1 MIRGLTKA
9 LPRPYPNYV
18 VHSIQYQTTG
28 PTGPTRAR
36 GPTHNPPSVTHTPTD
51 MQVLLASGDIWKP
64 QSHSKNKKQ
73 GIKADN

>member
-1 MIRGLTKA
+1 MKTLQ
-9 LPRPYPNYV
+9 RPYPNYV
-18 VHSIQYQTTG
+18 IHGQNWSTG
-28 PTGPTRAR
+28 PTGPTDSTGST
-36 GPTHNPPSVTHTPTD
+36 GPTHTPTD